1 MSIWRPRLRA
11 IFIDFGSFPG
21 HTVVNRCLNVPMIFR
36 PGPPS
41 KGEKGCNVNGFG
53 RDFYFCRFVYRFGV
67 KNSQTSMVLEKMG
80 IKSLYLERVNGLI
93 KTDILTSKVLS
104 EGLKKI
110 VKLEGVDEKKEPF
123 EKTKKITKGVTVALS
138 SEAKQKIIKSL

>member
-1 MSIWRPRLRA
+1 
-11 IFIDFGSFPG
+11 
-21 HTVVNRCLNVPMIFR
+21 
-36 PGPPS
+36 
-41 KGEKGCNVNGFG
+41 
-53 RDFYFCRFVYRFGV
+53 
-67 KNSQTSMVLEKMG
+67 MVLEKMG

-93 KTDILTSKVLS
+93 KTDILTSTVLS

>member
-1 MSIWRPRLRA
+1 
-11 IFIDFGSFPG
+11 
-21 HTVVNRCLNVPMIFR
+21 
-36 PGPPS
+36 
-41 KGEKGCNVNGFG
+41 
-53 RDFYFCRFVYRFGV
+53 
-67 KNSQTSMVLEKMG
+67 MVLEKMG
-80 IKSLYLERVNGLI
+80 IKSRYLERVNGLI

>member
-1 MSIWRPRLRA
+1 
-11 IFIDFGSFPG
+11 
-21 HTVVNRCLNVPMIFR
+21 
-36 PGPPS
+36 
-41 KGEKGCNVNGFG
+41 
-53 RDFYFCRFVYRFGV
+53 
-67 KNSQTSMVLEKMG
+67 MVLEKMG

-110 VKLEGVDEKKEPF
+110 VKLEGVDEKIEPF

>member
-1 MSIWRPRLRA
+1 
-11 IFIDFGSFPG
+11 
-21 HTVVNRCLNVPMIFR
+21 
-36 PGPPS
+36 
-41 KGEKGCNVNGFG
+41 
-53 RDFYFCRFVYRFGV
+53 
-67 KNSQTSMVLEKMG
+67 MVLEKMG

-104 EGLKKI
+104 EGLKRI

>member
-1 MSIWRPRLRA
+1 
-11 IFIDFGSFPG
+11 
-21 HTVVNRCLNVPMIFR
+21 
-36 PGPPS
+36 
-41 KGEKGCNVNGFG
+41 
-53 RDFYFCRFVYRFGV
+53 
-67 KNSQTSMVLEKMG
+67 MVLGKMG

-110 VKLEGVDEKKEPF
+110 VKLEGLDEKKEPF

>member
-1 MSIWRPRLRA
+1 M
-11 IFIDFGSFPG
+11 
-21 HTVVNRCLNVPMIFR
+21 
-36 PGPPS
+36 
-41 KGEKGCNVNGFG
+41 
-53 RDFYFCRFVYRFGV
+53 
-67 KNSQTSMVLEKMG
+67 
-80 IKSLYLERVNGLI
+80 I

>member
-1 MSIWRPRLRA
+1 
-11 IFIDFGSFPG
+11 
-21 HTVVNRCLNVPMIFR
+21 
-36 PGPPS
+36 
-41 KGEKGCNVNGFG
+41 
-53 RDFYFCRFVYRFGV
+53 
-67 KNSQTSMVLEKMG
+67 MVLEKMG
-80 IKSLYLERVNGLI
+80 IKSLFLERVNGLI
-93 KTDILTSKVLS
+93 KTDILTSKVLY

>member
-1 MSIWRPRLRA
+1 
-11 IFIDFGSFPG
+11 
-21 HTVVNRCLNVPMIFR
+21 
-36 PGPPS
+36 
-41 KGEKGCNVNGFG
+41 
-53 RDFYFCRFVYRFGV
+53 
-67 KNSQTSMVLEKMG
+67 MVLDKMG